1 MSASLRIVSVVAARD
16 EAERVAMTVEAIRS
30 LPDIDEVVVVDD
42 GSGDGTAELARSA
55 GARVLVSRRSVGKGR
70 ALDRALDTVDADVF
84 LLLDADLGASA
95 KEASTLLQL
104 VVSGGADLA
113 IGVLPRQEGHGGF
126 RLVKRAS
133 AAWIRWLSGFRAAEP
148 MSGQRALTRRVVDVV
163 RPLAGGFGVEL
174 GMTVDAVR
182 AGLRVVEVP
191 VAVEHAPTG
200 RDLRGFVHRAR
211 QGVDH
216 LRAALPRALRLR

>member
-1 MSASLRIVSVVAARD
+1 MSASRRIVAVVAARD
-16 EAERVAMTVEAIRS
+16 EARRVAMTVEAIRS
-30 LPDIDEVVVVDD
+30 LPEVSEVIVVDD
-42 GSGDGTAELARSA
+42 GSRDGTADLARSA
-55 GARVLVSRRSVGKGR
+55 GARVLVNRRSVGKGR
-70 ALDRALDTVDADVF
+70 ALDRALGSLDADVV

-95 KEASTLLQL
+95 KEASPLLEPVL
-104 VVSGGADLA
+104 LGEADLV

-133 AAWIRWLSGFRAAEP
+133 AAWIRWLCGFRAAEP
-148 MSGQRALTRRVVDVV
+148 MSGQRALTRRAVDVA

-182 AGLRVVEVP
+182 AGLRVMEVP
-191 VAVEHAPTG
+191 VAMEHAPTG
-200 RDLRGFVHRAR
+200 RDLGGFVHRAR
-211 QGVDH
+211 QGFDH